1 MGYFTLLG
9 TSFLYLIL
17 ALYVYSV
24 VLDSI
29 TKGKRY
35 VLLNKQWFVVL
46 SVSQL
51 LAILF
56 NVGDCG
62 ANGSFNFFER
72 ILGINGCHIRNEAF
86 LGDLGYLVSY
96 IFTGLYFLTLIY
108 YVTTIRFTSE

>member
-1 MGYFTLLG
+1 MAFFTLVG
-9 TSFLYLIL
+9 TSFIYIIL

-62 ANGSFNFFER
+62 ANGSFNSLKESWESMGVTYVMK
-72 ILGINGCHIRNEAF
+72 LSWGI
-86 LGDLGYLVSY
+86 
-96 IFTGLYFLTLIY
+96 
-108 YVTTIRFTSE
+108 